1 MCAISAASAAAALAL
16 SSPEG
21 PPFVNANNLSIEA
34 AQCAAIA
41 FVSNAEAAARVVASG
56 GGIFGMARN

>member
-1 MCAISAASAAAALAL
+1 LAL

-56 GGIFGMARN
+56 GGILGMARN

>member
-34 AQCAAIA
+34 AQCAATA
-41 FVSNAEAAARVVASG
+41 FVSNAEAAARVVSSG
-56 GGIFGMARN
+56 GIILGMEQS